1 MAPQC
6 GRSMSLL
13 KPSSLSAAH
22 GKERADPVCIMSD
35 ESLHEECGVFGV
47 FGLADAVRCTYLG
60 LHALQ
65 HRGQES
71 SGMVVGDGRDW
82 KRHAGMGWVDQAYDQ
97 TVLAALHGDIAIGHN
112 RYSTSGSSTLPN
124 AQPLAF
130 GEGPETLALCHNGN
144 LLNAAELAP
153 GLPPGASDTRAL
165 GQVLAAIPPGAP
177 WIGQVAATLASLRGA
192 YSMLLLHGRAL
203 YAVRDPHGFRPLAL
217 GRLNGSWV
225 VASES
230 CAFDLV
236 GARFE
241 REVEPGELIIIDDA
255 GMRSQRIAPAA
266 PAPCVFE
273 WIYFSRPDSTVFGR
287 SVGEMRIALGRQ
299 LAREAP
305 VEADCVVSVPDS
317 GNFAALGFAQE
328 SGIPLAHGLI
338 RNHYV
343 GRTFIEPL
351 QTTRASKARIK
362 YNVYGPQVRGRRV
375 VLVDDSLVRGTTF
388 PALAH
393 SLREAGAR
401 EVHARISAP
410 PLRHGCFFGVDIP
423 DRTLLI
429 AVGRSEEEIACAIG
443 VDSLR
448 YLSLEGVLAAT
459 RPATR
464 MCHGCFSGHYP
475 IAVGDERVDDERV
488 GDACVGDARVGDAP
502 VDSKRDLGNDA
513 ITR

>member
-1 MAPQC
+1 MPHDAV
-6 GRSMSLL
+6 RD
-13 KPSSLSAAH
+13 A
-22 GKERADPVCIMSD
+22 
-35 ESLHEECGVFGV
+35 CGVFGV
-47 FGLADAVRCTYLG
+47 FGAADAARLTYLG

-71 SGMVVGDGRDW
+71 SGMVVGDGRSW
-82 KRHAGMGWVDQAYDQ
+82 ARHVGMGLVDEVYDS
-97 TVLAALHGDIAIGHN
+97 TVLAALPGDVAIGHN
-112 RYSTSGSSTLPN
+112 RYSTSGTSTLDN
-124 AQPLAF
+124 AQPVAL
-130 GEGPETLALCHNGN
+130 GEGDARLALCHNGN

-153 GLPPGASDTRAL
+153 GFPEGTSDTRLL
-165 GQVLAAIPPGAP
+165 GSVLAAIPSGSH
-177 WIGQVAATLASLRGA
+177 WTGRVAGTFRAVRGA
-192 YSMLLLHGRAL
+192 YSMLLVHGRAL
-203 YAVRDPHGFRPLAL
+203 YAVRDPTGFRPLAL
-217 GRLNGSWV
+217 GRLSSGWV

-236 GARFE
+236 GARWE
-241 REVEPGELIIIDDA
+241 REVEPGELVIIDDD
-255 GMRSQRIAPAA
+255 GVRSERFAPAA

-287 SVGEMRIALGRQ
+287 SVGEMRIALGGQ

-305 VEADCVVSVPDS
+305 VDADCVVPVPDS
-317 GNFAALGFAQE
+317 ANFAALGFSRA

-351 QTTRASKARIK
+351 QATRDFKARIK
-362 YNVYGPQVRGRRV
+362 YNVYAPQVRDKRV

-388 PALAH
+388 RALAH
-393 SLREAGAR
+393 TLREAGAR

-429 AVGRSEEEIACAIG
+429 AVGRDEDEIARAIG

-448 YLSLEGVLAAT
+448 YLSLDGVLAAT
-459 RPATR
+459 QPATR
-464 MCHGCFSGHYP
+464 MCRGCFSGRYP
-475 IAVGDERVDDERV
+475 LAVGN
-488 GDACVGDARVGDAP
+488 AP
-502 VDSKRDLGNDA
+502 VDSGTPSGNDA
-513 ITR
+513 RAA

>member
-1 MAPQC
+1 MN
-6 GRSMSLL
+6 RKSI
-13 KPSSLSAAH
+13 
-22 GKERADPVCIMSD
+22 R
-35 ESLHEECGVFGV
+35 EECGVVGV
-47 FGLADAVRCTYLG
+47 FGAAEAARVTYLG

-71 SGMVVGDGRDW
+71 SGMVAGDGRTW
-82 KRHAGMGWVDQAYDQ
+82 RRHVGMGWVDQVYDPH
-97 TVLAALHGDIAIGHN
+97 VLTDLSGDLAIGHN
-112 RYSTSGSSTLPN
+112 RYSTSGTSTLAN
-124 AQPLAF
+124 AQPVMLGDGSA
-130 GEGPETLALCHNGN
+130 TLALCHNGN
-144 LLNAAELAP
+144 LLNSAELAP
-153 GLPPGASDTRAL
+153 GFPAGASDTRLL
-165 GQVLAAIPPGAP
+165 GHV
-177 WIGQVAATLASLRGA
+177 LASLPAGDGWLTRMITALTALQGA
-192 YSMLLLHGRAL
+192 YSMLLLRGRAL

-217 GRLNGSWV
+217 GRLKDAWV

-230 CAFDLV
+230 CAFDLI
-236 GARFE
+236 GARLE
-241 REVEPGELIIIDDA
+241 REVEPGELLIITDA
-255 GMRSQRIAPAA
+255 GLRSERIAPAA

-299 LAREAP
+299 LARETP

-317 GNFAALGFAQE
+317 GNFAALGFSQE
-328 SGIPLAHGLI
+328 SGIALAHGLI

-351 QTTRASKARIK
+351 QANRDFKARIK
-362 YNVYGPQVRGRRV
+362 YNVYEPQVRGRRV

-388 PALAH
+388 RALAH
-393 SLREAGAR
+393 TLREAGAR

-429 AVGRSEEEIACAIG
+429 AVGREEAEIARAVG

-448 YLSLEGVLAAT
+448 YLSLDGVLAAT

-464 MCHGCFSGHYP
+464 MCHGCFSGRYP
-475 IAVGDERVDDERV
+475 VA
-488 GDACVGDARVGDAP
+488 VGDAP
-502 VDSKRDLGNDA
+502 IDSDFGSDKGACAAN
-513 ITR
+513 

>member
-1 MAPQC
+1 
-6 GRSMSLL
+6 MS
-13 KPSSLSAAH
+13 KKSL
-22 GKERADPVCIMSD
+22 G
-35 ESLHEECGVFGV
+35 EECGVFGI
-47 FGLADAVRCTYLG
+47 FGTAEAARLSYLG

-71 SGMVVGDGRDW
+71 SGMVVGDGERW
-82 KRHAGMGWVDQAYDQ
+82 RRHVGMGWVDQVYDHS
-97 TVLAALHGDIAIGHN
+97 VLAALQGDIAIGHN
-112 RYSTSGSSTLPN
+112 RYSTSGTSTLPN

-130 GEGPETLALCHNGN
+130 GDGPDTLALCHNGN
-144 LLNAAELAP
+144 LLNAAQLAS
-153 GLPPGASDTRAL
+153 GLPPGTSDTRAL
-165 GQVLAAIPPGAP
+165 GELLAALPSGPD
-177 WIGQVAATLASLRGA
+177 WTTRLAATLARVRGA
-192 YSMLLLHGRAL
+192 YSMLLVHGRAL
-203 YAVRDPHGFRPLAL
+203 YAARDPHGFRPLAL
-217 GRLNGSWV
+217 GRLHDGWV

-236 GARFE
+236 GGHFE
-241 REVEPGELIIIDDA
+241 REVEPAELLVIDA
-255 GMRSQRIAPAA
+255 GGMHSRRIAPPV

-305 VEADCVVSVPDS
+305 VVADCVIPVPDS
-317 GNFAALGFAQE
+317 GNFAALGFSQE
-328 SGIPLAHGLI
+328 SGIALAHGLI

-351 QTTRASKARIK
+351 QSMRDFKARIK

-388 PALAH
+388 HALAH
-393 SLREAGAR
+393 TLREAGAR
-401 EVHARISAP
+401 QVHARIAAP

-423 DRTLLI
+423 DRELLI
-429 AVGRSEEEIACAIG
+429 AVGRSEAEIARSVG

-459 RPATR
+459 RPATK
-464 MCHGCFSGHYP
+464 MCHGCFSGRYP
-475 IAVGDERVDDERV
+475 LPV
-488 GDACVGDARVGDAP
+488 GDADNTP
-502 VDSKRDLGNDA
+502 VDSTSDLGHD
-513 ITR
+513 TGTD

>member
-1 MAPQC
+1 MAK
-6 GRSMSLL
+6 SFNKSL
-13 KPSSLSAAH
+13 
-22 GKERADPVCIMSD
+22 R
-35 ESLHEECGVFGV
+35 EECGVFGV
-47 FGLADAVRCTYLG
+47 YGTHEAARLTYLG

-71 SGMVVGDGRDW
+71 SGMVVGDGRNW
-82 KRHAGMGWVDQAYDQ
+82 RRHVGMGLVDQVYDPG
-97 TVLAALHGDIAIGHN
+97 VLAQLQGDIAIGHN

-130 GEGPETLALCHNGN
+130 GEGADTLALCHNGN
-144 LLNAAELAP
+144 ILNAAELAP
-153 GLPPGASDTRAL
+153 ELPAGTSDTRAL
-165 GQVLAAIPPGAP
+165 GQALAALPCDPD
-177 WIGQVAATLASLRGA
+177 WIGRAAAMLVRVRGA
-192 YSMLLLHGRAL
+192 YSMLFVRGRTL
-203 YAVRDPHGFRPLAL
+203 CAVRDPHGFRPLAL
-217 GRLNGSWV
+217 GRLRDGWV

-236 GARFE
+236 GAHFE
-241 REVEPGELIIIDDA
+241 REVEPGELVIIDDT
-255 GMRSQRIAPAA
+255 GIVTQRIAAAA

-305 VEADCVVSVPDS
+305 VEADCVISVPDS

-328 SGIPLAHGLI
+328 SGSPLAHGLI

-351 QTTRASKARIK
+351 QATRDFKARIK
-362 YNVYGPQVRGRRV
+362 YNVYEPQVRGRRV

-388 PALAH
+388 HALAQT
-393 SLREAGAR
+393 LREAGAR
-401 EVHARISAP
+401 EVHARIAAP

-423 DRTLLI
+423 DRELLI
-429 AVGRSEEEIACAIG
+429 AAGRTEDQIARAVG

-448 YLSLEGVLAAT
+448 YLSLKGVMAAT
-459 RPATR
+459 RPGTP
-464 MCHGCFSGHYP
+464 MCHGCFSGCYP
-475 IAVGDERVDDERV
+475 VTVGAAAPDDHRAESNPVHPGNNLGEGARVD
-488 GDACVGDARVGDAP
+488 
-502 VDSKRDLGNDA
+502 
-513 ITR
+513 

>member
-1 MAPQC
+1 MGDAAS
-6 GRSMSLL
+6 GFSMREKSL
-13 KPSSLSAAH
+13 
-22 GKERADPVCIMSD
+22 R
-35 ESLHEECGVFGV
+35 EECGVFGV
-47 FGLADAVRCTYLG
+47 FGSIDAARLTYLG

-71 SGMVVGDGRDW
+71 SGMVVGNGNSW
-82 KRHAGMGWVDQAYDQ
+82 KRHVGMGWVDQVYDP
-97 TVLAALHGDIAIGHN
+97 TVLDGLPGNIAIGHN

-124 AQPLAF
+124 AQPILF
-130 GEGPETLALCHNGN
+130 EQGPATLALCHNGT
-144 LLNAAELAP
+144 LLNATELAP
-153 GLPPGASDTRAL
+153 GLPAGASDTRAL
-165 GQVLAAIPPGAP
+165 GQSLAAIPSGAD
-177 WIGQVAATLASLRGA
+177 WMARVAATLGGVRGA
-192 YSMLLLHGRAL
+192 YSMLLVHGRAL
-203 YAVRDPHGFRPLAL
+203 YAARDPYGFRPLAL
-217 GRLNGSWV
+217 GRRDNGWV

-241 REVEPGELIIIDDA
+241 REVDPGELIIIDD
-255 GMRSQRIAPAA
+255 GGWRSERIGQAI

-287 SVGEMRIALGRQ
+287 SVGEMRIQLGRQ

-317 GNFAALGFAQE
+317 GNFAALGFVQE

-351 QTTRASKARIK
+351 QATRDFNARVK
-362 YNVYGPQVRGRRV
+362 YNVYPPQVRDRRV

-388 PALAH
+388 RALAH
-393 SLREAGAR
+393 TLRQTGAR
-401 EVHARISAP
+401 QVHARIAAP

-423 DRTLLI
+423 DRTSLI
-429 AVGRSEEEIACAIG
+429 AAGRNEAQIAEAVG
-443 VDSLR
+443 VDSVR
-448 YLSLEGVLAAT
+448 YLSLEGVMAAT

-464 MCHGCFSGHYP
+464 MCHGCFSGRYP
-475 IAVGDERVDDERV
+475 VA
-488 GDACVGDARVGDAP
+488 VGDAP
-502 VDSKRDLGNDA
+502 VDSEWALGHDA
-513 ITR
+513 AIA

>member
-1 MAPQC
+1 MADQ
-6 GRSMSLL
+6 SL
-13 KPSSLSAAH
+13 
-22 GKERADPVCIMSD
+22 R
-35 ESLHEECGVFGV
+35 EECGVFGV
-47 FGLADAVRCTYLG
+47 FGTSEAARLTYLG

-71 SGMVVGDGRDW
+71 SGMVVGDGRSW
-82 KRHAGMGWVDQAYDQ
+82 RRHVGMGWVDQVYDN
-97 TVLAALHGDIAIGHN
+97 TVLTALAGDIAIGHN
-112 RYSTSGSSTLPN
+112 RYSTSGSSTLAN
-124 AQPLAF
+124 AQPLTF
-130 GEGPETLALCHNGN
+130 GDGAESFALCHNGN

-153 GLPPGASDTRAL
+153 ELQAGTSDTRAL
-165 GQVLAAIPPGAP
+165 GQALAALAGGAD
-177 WIGQVAATLASLRGA
+177 WIERAAATLARVHGA
-192 YSMLLLHGRAL
+192 YSMLLIRGRAL

-217 GRLNGSWV
+217 GRLRDGWV

-241 REVEPGELIIIDDA
+241 RELEPAELLILDKSGI
-255 GMRSQRIAPAA
+255 RSQRIAPAA

-287 SVGEMRIALGRQ
+287 SVGEMRIALGCQ

-305 VEADCVVSVPDS
+305 VQADCVISVPDS

-351 QTTRASKARIK
+351 QATRDFKARIK
-362 YNVYGPQVRGRRV
+362 YNVYEPQVRGRRV
-375 VLVDDSLVRGTTF
+375 VVVDDSLVRGTTF
-388 PALAH
+388 HALAQT
-393 SLREAGAR
+393 LREAGAR
-401 EVHARISAP
+401 EVHARIAAP

-423 DRTLLI
+423 DRELLI
-429 AVGRSEEEIACAIG
+429 AAARSEDQIASVVG

-448 YLSLEGVLAAT
+448 YLSLAGVSAAT
-459 RPATR
+459 RPETP
-464 MCHGCFSGHYP
+464 MCDGCFSGRYP
-475 IAVGDERVDDERV
+475 IAVATDSVNGDLI
-488 GDACVGDARVGDAP
+488 
-502 VDSKRDLGNDA
+502 DSENEFGQHSMA
-513 ITR
+513 S

>member
-1 MAPQC
+1 MPK
-6 GRSMSLL
+6 SH
-13 KPSSLSAAH
+13 PSRRRLE
-22 GKERADPVCIMSD
+22 GQR
-35 ESLHEECGVFGV
+35 LREECGVFGV
-47 FGLADAVRCTYLG
+47 FGAPDAGRLTYLG

-71 SGMVVGDGRDW
+71 SGMVVGDGRTW
-82 KRHAGMGWVDQAYDQ
+82 QRHVGMGWVDQVYDH
-97 TVLAALHGDIAIGHN
+97 TVLAALPGDIAIGHN

-130 GEGPETLALCHNGN
+130 GEGAQTFALCHNGN

-153 GLPPGASDTRAL
+153 GLPLGTSDTRAL
-165 GQVLAAIPPGAP
+165 GQVLAGLPCGPD
-177 WIGQVAATLASLRGA
+177 WIDRAAATLARVRGA
-192 YSMLLLHGRAL
+192 YSMLFVRGRTL
-203 YAVRDPHGFRPLAL
+203 YAARDPHGFRPLAL
-217 GRLNGSWV
+217 GRLRDGWV

-241 REVEPGELIIIDDA
+241 RELEPAELLIVEETGI
-255 GMRSQRIAPAA
+255 RSQRIASAV

-305 VEADCVVSVPDS
+305 VEADCVISVPDS

-351 QTTRASKARIK
+351 QATRDFKARIK
-362 YNVYGPQVRGRRV
+362 YNVYEPQVRGRRV

-388 PALAH
+388 HALAQT
-393 SLREAGAR
+393 LRDAGAR
-401 EVHARISAP
+401 QVHARIAAP

-423 DRTLLI
+423 DRELLI
-429 AVGRSEEEIACAIG
+429 AAGRTEDEIASVVG

-464 MCHGCFSGHYP
+464 MCHGCFSGRYP
-475 IAVGDERVDDERV
+475 VAVGDVND
-488 GDACVGDARVGDAP
+488 GLA
-502 VDSKRDLGNDA
+502 DSKNDLGQHL
-513 ITR
+513 ITG